1 MAKKTKQD
9 PPTKRH
15 EPLSSLGGRTE
26 YERDYTAIL
35 YSHAFRRLRFKTQV
49 FYFPVNDH
57 ISTRLDHSLYVSSIS
72 AIICRNLKDK
82 GIECDPI
89 LASAIGLG
97 HDLGHPPFG
106 HAGETA
112 LNELA
117 SNIGGFTHANH
128 SLRIVDKIEKPRQK
142 KPIIGLNLTLAT
154 RDGIV
159 NHCGES
165 SITRLKPAPTKNFE
179 DIGICQ
185 SLPCTI
191 EGCVVR
197 LVDKVAYLGRD
208 IEDALT
214 ERIIEKKQLPL
225 KLRKSVGEKNGEI
238 VEYFVTDIIA
248 NSDCSQICLSDEATT
263 HMKQLSDISKEAI
276 YENDSVKVMR
286 GKVKDMLKIC
296 FDIIL
301 GAIDEN
307 KDNISGYMNYDIF
320 DARRVLGNYIEERQ
334 TLYFDEEKYA
344 DDESRHRRIAVDF
357 LSTLTDRFV
366 FDMFEG
372 YFLVRPF

>member
-165 SITRLKPAPTKNFE
+165 SITKLKPASIKKYEEVGTR
-179 DIGICQ
+179 Q

-208 IEDALT
+208 IEDALM
-214 ERIIEKKQLPL
+214 EGIIEKTQLPS
-225 KLRKSVGEKNGEI
+225 KLRRTVGEKNGEI

-248 NSDCSQICLSDEATT
+248 NSDHTQICLSDEAAA
-263 HMKQLSDISKEAI
+263 HMKQLGDLSIEAI
-276 YENDSVKVMR
+276 YENDFVKEMLGR
-286 GKVKDMLKIC
+286 IKDMLNIC

-301 GAIDEN
+301 KAIDEN
-307 KDNISGYMNYDIF
+307 RDNISGYMNYDDY
-320 DARRVLGNYIEERQ
+320 DARSVLGNYIEQREI
-334 TLYFDEEKYA
+334 LYFEEEKYA
-344 DDESRHRRIAVDF
+344 DDGARHRRIAVDF

-366 FDMFEG
+366 FEMFED